1 MPTCDH
7 CFNVR
12 TIDGGRR
19 MLVEKCGG
27 YNCVSIVNSTDP
39 DELNEPTQYYDLE
52 QCGQIKT
59 NRLLINKALQLKI
72 STSIKNTLRPAEYPW
87 LVSFFFEYF
96 NRKKVKVF

>member
-7 CFNVR
+7 CFYVR

-19 MLVEKCGG
+19 MLVEKCGR

-72 STSIKNTLRPAEYPW
+72 STSIENTLRPAEYPW
-87 LVSFFFEYF
+87 LVSFFLNILTE
-96 NRKKVKVF
+96 KKVKVF